1 MGEERQQ
8 CPRSALTKPQQG
20 GSCGLVPS
28 SCHSF
33 FLLQDPYVCTAV
45 WYTCSLSPFA
55 MNTKQMLHL
64 LRGAPSL
71 LSVSCSS
78 FHKSTHLLKPFLRP
92 HLHVSCSYPFFF
104 TGFSFSLCIYIDVHR
119 LNLVL
124 LPAVPSWFGC
134 LLMGPAWSPA
144 GTYTQETDTMRIWE
158 SHGGQ
163 AVTGG
168 EDDEGPQHFP
178 QKQQIIWI
186 FPRWSLPLYF

>member
-1 MGEERQQ
+1 M
-8 CPRSALTKPQQG
+8 PK
-20 GSCGLVPS
+20 VS
-28 SCHSF
+28 SD
-33 FLLQDPYVCTAV
+33 QTPARR
-45 WYTCSLSPFA
+45 
-55 MNTKQMLHL
+55 L
-64 LRGAPSL
+64 LRFGSKFLPLFLSSPRPVRVYCCLVYLQPFSICHEHKTNASPPSWCSIFAVSKL
-71 LSVSCSS
+71 LFLPQVHSS
-78 FHKSTHLLKPFLRP
+78 TQTLPQTTFARLMQLSF
-92 HLHVSCSYPFFF
+92 FFF

-168 EDDEGPQHFP
+168 EDDKGPQHFP